1 MLYWLLRTLNEF
13 NKNDYGRC
21 LELMEDSRR
30 DDVLKRRHIES
41 RNMSVFGEWIV
52 KNELSKKF
60 NIPIEK
66 ITLLRTERS
75 KPYAKDI
82 PINFNISHSYD
93 TLAVA
98 FSEKQ
103 IGVDI
108 EIIKPLKTDITKRL
122 CTEKDLEFLAVAN
135 NEDEQLLRF
144 YKIWTAKEAYFK
156 MLGTGITNLK
166 SISYNEINALHF
178 LEEDCII
185 TIVEE

>member
-1 MLYWLLRTLNEF
+1 MYWFLRTLNEF
-13 NKNDYGRC
+13 SKNDYEQC
-21 LELMEDSRR
+21 LELMENSRR
-30 DDVLKRRHIES
+30 EDVLKRQHVAS
-41 RNMSVFGEWIV
+41 RNMSVFGEWVI
-52 KNELSKKF
+52 KKELSQKL

-66 ITLLRTERS
+66 ITLLRTEHS
-75 KPYAKDI
+75 KPYPKDI
-82 PINFNISHSYD
+82 PINFNISHSDD

-103 IGVDI
+103 IGIDI

-122 CTEKDLEFLAVAN
+122 CTEKDLEFLAAAN

-178 LEEDCII
+178 FEKNCII
-185 TIVEE
+185 TIVEK